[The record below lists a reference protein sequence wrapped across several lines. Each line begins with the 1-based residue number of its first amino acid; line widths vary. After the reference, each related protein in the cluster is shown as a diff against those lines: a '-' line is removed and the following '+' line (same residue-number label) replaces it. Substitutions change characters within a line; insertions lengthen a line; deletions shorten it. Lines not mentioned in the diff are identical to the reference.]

1 LTPVLDNTCGE
12 AMASRTPTERLSWGP
27 ESTHYSD
34 EFESRKSKL
43 TIIVAGRFLLFFR
56 GCVKYL
62 SASGF
67 EVSAISSP
75 GPEQEPLLAEGAK
88 LLHVPMEREISPL
101 RDLVSLWRLWR
112 LLRQMRPDL
121 TNSGNPKAG
130 LLGGLAAVLARVPC
144 RVYAL
149 HGLRLETTTGLK
161 RRLLTLTERIAC
173 KCAHRVVCD
182 SASLRQ
188 RAIDL
193 GLVEAA
199 KARVFTCH
207 GIEIER
213 YAGTEVNLARA
224 IELRRQLNLPKES
237 LVIGFVGRL
246 TRDKGIPELA
256 EAYWKLRGDFPSLRL
271 LLVGDEESGDA
282 VPPEVWKRIEADP
295 QILRPGFV
303 PDTAAYYQLMDIHV
317 LPSWREGFGLV
328 NIEAQ
333 AAGKPVVTTQATG
346 AIDSVQDGYTGIVV
360 PVGDSLALARA
371 MGELLRDEA
380 KRREMGR
387 RGQEWVAREFS
398 RDKVMAALANEYRNL
413 IRERLAPRRMHVS

>member
-1 LTPVLDNTCGE
+1 MPMCAPAGAGKSAAPQRTNGDHAPVYREG
-12 AMASRTPTERLSWGP
+12 ASGLQR
-27 ESTHYSD
+27 
-34 EFESRKSKL
+34 SKL
-43 TIIVAGRFLLFFR
+43 AIIVAGRFLLFFR
-56 GCVKYL
+56 GCVERL
-62 SASGF
+62 RASGF
-67 EVSAISSP
+67 DVSAISSP
-75 GPEQEPLLAEGAK
+75 GPEQAPLVAEGAT
-88 LLHVPMEREISPL
+88 LFYVPMEREISPL
-101 RDLVSLWRLWR
+101 HDLVALWRLWR
-112 LLRQMRPDL
+112 LLRRVQPDL

-130 LLGGLAAVLARVPC
+130 LMGGLAAVLARVPC
-144 RVYAL
+144 RIYAL
-149 HGLRLETTTGLK
+149 HGLRLETTAGLK
-161 RRLLTLTERIAC
+161 RRILTWTERIAC

-199 KARVFTCH
+199 KTRVITCH

-213 YAGTEVNLARA
+213 YAATEENLVKAK
-224 IELRRQLNLPKES
+224 ELRRQLNLPKDS
-237 LVIGFVGRL
+237 PVIGFVGRL

-256 EAYWKLRGDFPSLRL
+256 EAYWQLRGDFPSLRL
-271 LLVGDEESGDA
+271 LLVGDEESGDP
-282 VPPEVWKRIEADP
+282 VPPEVWKRIAADP
-295 QILRPGFV
+295 LILRPGFV

-360 PVGDSLALARA
+360 PVGDASSLARA
-371 MGELLRDEA
+371 LGELLRDDA

-387 RGQEWVAREFS
+387 RGQEWVVREFS
-398 RDKVMAALANEYRNL
+398 RDKVMAALAEEYHCL
-413 IRERLAPRRMHVS
+413 IRERLAPRHRHVS

>member
-1 LTPVLDNTCGE
+1 MSDLTQKTVDYQLYAYGE
-12 AMASRTPTERLSWGP
+12 SGSGL
-27 ESTHYSD
+27 
-34 EFESRKSKL
+34 RKSKL
-43 TIIVAGRFLLFFR
+43 AIIVAGRFLLFFR
-56 GCVKYL
+56 GCVERL
-62 SASGF
+62 RERGF
-67 EVSAISSP
+67 EVSTISSP
-75 GPEQEPLLAEGAK
+75 GPEQEPLLAEGAV
-88 LLHVPMEREISPL
+88 LYYVPMEREIAPL

-112 LLRQMRPDL
+112 LLRRVRPDL

-130 LLGGLAAVLARVPC
+130 LLGGLAAVLAGVPC
-144 RVYAL
+144 RIYAL
-149 HGLRLETTTGLK
+149 HGLRLETTAGLK
-161 RRLLTLTERIAC
+161 RRILTWTERIAC

-193 GLVEAA
+193 GLVPAA
-199 KARVFTCH
+199 KTRVHTCH

-213 YAGTEVNLARA
+213 YADSDENLARA
-224 IELRRQLNLPKES
+224 AELRRQLNLPNDC

-256 EAYWKLRGDFPSLRL
+256 EAYWQLRSEFPGLHL
-271 LLVGDEESGDA
+271 LLVGDEESGDPI
-282 VPPEVWKRIEADP
+282 PPEIWKGIEADP
-295 QILRPGFV
+295 LILRPGFV

-346 AIDSVQDGYTGIVV
+346 AIDSVLDGTTGILV
-360 PVGDSLALARA
+360 PVGDASALARA
-371 MGELLRDEA
+371 IGELLRDGA

-387 RGQEWVAREFS
+387 RGREWVAREFT
-398 RDKVMAALANEYRNL
+398 RDTVMAALAEEYRGL
-413 IRERLAPRRMHVS
+413 MQERFERSRRHVIS